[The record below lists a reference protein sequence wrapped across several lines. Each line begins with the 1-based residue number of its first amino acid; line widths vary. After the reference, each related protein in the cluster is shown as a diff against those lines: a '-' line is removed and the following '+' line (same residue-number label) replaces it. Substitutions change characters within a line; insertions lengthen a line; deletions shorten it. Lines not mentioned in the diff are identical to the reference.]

1 MLSGKVHTVTVHAGQ
16 KSDVI
21 QVTLSQESG
30 HNRLKRAR
38 IKSASVIKKPKK
50 EPKHKNISNKNEPN

>member
-1 MLSGKVHTVTVHAGQ
+1 MHEPIMLSGKVHTVTVHAGQ

-30 HNRLKRAR
+30 HNRLKRAL
-38 IKSASVIKKPKK
+38 IKSASVIKSQKRAQTQKFLK
-50 EPKHKNISNKNEPN
+50 